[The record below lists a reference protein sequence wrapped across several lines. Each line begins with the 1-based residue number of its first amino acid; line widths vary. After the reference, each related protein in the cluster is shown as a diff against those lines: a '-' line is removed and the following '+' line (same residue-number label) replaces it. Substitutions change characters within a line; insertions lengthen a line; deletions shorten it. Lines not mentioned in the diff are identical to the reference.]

1 MTGGGLEMELAGAV
15 AQLGAAGLIGLM
27 WLTERRSA
35 SERERQVREL
45 VERIQ
50 RDRVE
55 LGVLVSLVEANTRA
69 LASLE
74 AGQSR
79 LVGAI
84 ERLERRRTADRC
96 AADRCAEGRR

>member
-1 MTGGGLEMELAGAV
+1 MDTGTAVAAISEIHVAGVV

-35 SERERQVREL
+35 SERERQLTEL
-45 VERIQ
+45 HERIVS
-50 RDRVE
+50 DRVE

-79 LVGAI
+79 LVAAI
-84 ERLERRRTADRC
+84 ERMQAVGPARAD
-96 AADRCAEGRR
+96 G